1 VWTSS
6 AAPASRKRV
15 ALHYAEPVRD
25 APDAQYLPD
34 DLRGYDPLH
43 PQGLSFGQILRKIWG
58 GLVAVAVLLFK
69 FGFVAIKF
77 FGIFLSFGGYALI
90 WGWKFALGFILLILV
105 HESGHYFE
113 ARRQGLKPSLPRFIP
128 FLGAYV
134 TIKDA
139 PNDPWRN
146 ALISIAG
153 PAIGGVGAVACWA
166 AGAAIDSRM
175 LYALAYS
182 GFLLNLFNL
191 IPFVPLDGGFIVG
204 AARALRRP
212 IPAMDG
218 DVLVYH
224 PPRQGSRGLLVWA
237 MYLGLAALLVL
248 GMIYAHVPQ
257 DRL

>member
-1 VWTSS
+1 VHE
-6 AAPASRKRV
+6 APEA
-15 ALHYAEPVRD
+15 H
-25 APDAQYLPD
+25 YLPED
-34 DLRGYDPLH
+34 MRGYEPLH
-43 PQGLSFGQILRKIWG
+43 PQGMDVRSILRKIWG
-58 GLVAVAVLLFK
+58 GIVAVAVLLFK

-77 FGIFLSFGGYALI
+77 FGIFISVAAYALI
-90 WGWKFALGFILLILV
+90 WGWKFAVGFVLLILV
-105 HESGHYFE
+105 HESGHYLE

-134 TIKDA
+134 AIKDA

-153 PAIGGVGAVACWA
+153 PFLGGIGAVVCWGI
-166 AGAAIDSRM
+166 GAAIDSRLM
-175 LYALAYS
+175 YALAYS
-182 GFLLNLFNL
+182 GFLLNLFNM
-191 IPFVPLDGGFIVG
+191 IPFLPLDGGFIVG

-212 IPAMDG
+212 IPAMQG
-218 DVLVYH
+218 EMLVYE
-224 PPRQGSRGLLVWA
+224 PPRNAGRGMLVWA

>member
-1 VWTSS
+1 VHE
-6 AAPASRKRV
+6 APEAR
-15 ALHYAEPVRD
+15 
-25 APDAQYLPD
+25 YLPD

-43 PQGLSFGQILRKIWG
+43 PQGMDIRSIFRKAWG

-69 FGFVAIKF
+69 FGFLAIKF
-77 FGIFLSFGGYALI
+77 FGIFISFAGYALI
-90 WGWKFALGFILLILV
+90 WGWKFAVGFILLILV
-105 HESGHYFE
+105 HESGHYLE
-113 ARRQGLKPSLPRFIP
+113 ARRQGLNPSLPRFIP

-153 PAIGGVGAVACWA
+153 PVLGGVGAVVCWGL
-166 AGAAIDSRM
+166 GAAMDSQL

-191 IPFVPLDGGFIVG
+191 IPVVPLDGGFIVG

-212 IPAMDG
+212 IPAMQG
-218 DVLVYH
+218 DVLVYEQ
-224 PPRQGSRGLLVWA
+224 PRQGSRGLVVWA